1 MTGEKKT
8 MPNTALVAHNAGDT
22 VSYQLTGG
30 WTDTT
35 TTGTNLLIGDPW
47 ISQPWVYPIYNHF
60 TTICHCHWF
69 KQPKI
74 RLDMAEVNTL
84 RRAAK
89 KDKKLKDV
97 LEQFTDYIEVIME
110 FD

>member
-1 MTGEKKT
+1 
-8 MPNTALVAHNAGDT
+8 MPNTALIAHNAGDT
-22 VSYQLTGG
+22 VSYQLATG
-30 WTDTT
+30 WTESATISNNT
-35 TTGTNLLIGDPW
+35 FTIGDPW
-47 ISQPWVYPIYNHF
+47 PYQPWVYTPPIYNHF
-60 TTICHCHWF
+60 TTTICHCHWC

-74 RLDMAEVNTL
+74 RLDMAEVDTL

-97 LEQFTDYIEVIME
+97 LEQFTDYIEVTVE